1 MNHYARLWDG
11 EKVYENIELMLRNST
26 YPNMFDKHPPF
37 QIDGNFGACAAI
49 AQTLVQSNEKRV
61 ILLPALPAAWKAGS
75 VKGLS
80 IVGGATIDL
89 AWKDG
94 SLTECTIHAKTDI
107 QTTVKY
113 GEQNYPVTIP
123 AGKDWNFAL

>member
-11 EKVYENIELMLRNST
+11 EKAYENIELMLRNST

-49 AQTLVQSNEKRV
+49 SHMLVQSNEERV
-61 ILLPALPAAWKAGS
+61 ILLPALPAAWKCGS
-75 VKGLS
+75 IKGLS

-89 AWKDG
+89 TWKDG
-94 SLTECTIHAKTDI
+94 KVTACTIHALKDI
-107 QTTVKY
+107 DTVVKC
-113 GEQNYPVTIP
+113 GESNYNVSVL
-123 AGKDWNFAL
+123 AGTDWNL